1 MLLSD
6 LHQDM
11 LLLQVIRI
19 MEKLWL
25 DEGLDLRYYNSHACG
40 KKKETHCTS
49 GGGVGVVHVIL
60 VLF

>member
-40 KKKETHCTS
+40 KKRKHI
-49 GGGVGVVHVIL
+49 GGVGVVHVIL
-60 VLF
+60 ILF